1 MRGAFCSCLPTGPE
15 HLLRPE
21 VDLCWYRKLVFD
33 ETVARQKERAAK
45 EEKRRRHAR
54 EDFTALLKDSREIK
68 PDTTWEDAQPLLEKH
83 PEYKA
88 VSGCST
94 PCHAS
99 VSVQD

>member
-1 MRGAFCSCLPTGPE
+1 M
-15 HLLRPE
+15 
-21 VDLCWYRKLVFD
+21 
-33 ETVARQKERAAK
+33 ARLKERAAK

-88 VSGCST
+88 VSSCR
-94 PCHAS
+94 PLCHDVVLRFSNFSPVAVRALLWS
-99 VSVQD
+99 RQCG